1 MCDNVRGPL
10 AASLLSITVFR
21 SLTKRSVDRK
31 VKFGEIVFQ
40 TIIVMLVTRFA
51 MFFKFLTYYPDQLF
65 LFNPSTSNSAL
76 SASCIGGFMVVS

>member
-31 VKFGEIVFQ
+31 VKFGEIFFQ

-51 MFFKFLTYYPDQLF
+51 MFFPLPFI
-65 LFNPSTSNSAL
+65 A
-76 SASCIGGFMVVS
+76 